1 MKKRSMLTILL
12 VLAILFVSCGSDAP
26 AVTDDSIAT
35 QDIATQ
41 DIATQ
46 DIATQDTTSAAPVDP
61 AEANTLPELDFGGE
75 EVTILVCNYGGYMG
89 SELMVEEVTGDI
101 VGDALYNRT
110 LAVEQR
116 LNVNLTVEPVEFGW
130 NDRDEKWMNRVRTSI
145 MANDSAFEIL
155 HGEGYLSPTFVSEGL
170 FLDLSDY
177 DYIDIEKKWWNKNY
191 SDNAAIDGSYYFVTG
206 DISLELIKNMFCFF
220 VNNDLYSTMNL
231 QDNLYQLV
239 YDGKWT
245 LDKAAEI
252 AYGCYADLNGDTV
265 VDADDRHGL
274 LLYGQNQLTGFMKS
288 NDVSIIE
295 KDGGEFEF
303 SFGNAHVADVV
314 ERLCRFAWESD
325 GIFYTNTL
333 EDSKSDETVLQSPFR
348 NGNILMSG
356 GWLRHADTY
365 RDLDFRYGV
374 LPYPK
379 WDEAADYQTTVL
391 TAYTTFGI
399 PADCKNPERAA
410 AVLEAM
416 AQESYKN
423 VTPAYFETTLKVK
436 YASDDDTVKMFDI
449 IRDGISFDFGY
460 INTGALGGISDNF
473 RNAIR
478 NNNSGWMS
486 MVERIRKVTET
497 KLETLLAGYRGE

>member
-1 MKKRSMLTILL
+1 MKKQRLTLILL
-12 VLAILFVSCGSDAP
+12 VLAMLTASCGSDAP
-26 AVTDDSIAT
+26 DVTE
-35 QDIATQ
+35 
-41 DIATQ
+41 
-46 DIATQDTTSAAPVDP
+46 DTTGTADTTTAAPVDP
-61 AEANTLPELDFGGE
+61 AEADALPSLNFGGE
-75 EVTILVCNYGGYMG
+75 EVSILVCNYGGYMG
-89 SELMVEEVTGDI
+89 YELMVEEATGDI
-101 VGDALYNRT
+101 VDDALYNRE

-116 LNVNLTVEPVEFGW
+116 LNVKLTVEPVEFGW
-130 NDRDEKWMNRVRTSI
+130 DDRNESWMNRVRNSI
-145 MANDSAFEIL
+145 LAGDSAFEIL
-155 HGEGYLSPTFVSEGL
+155 HGDGYLSTSFAAEGL
-170 FLDLSDY
+170 LRNLSEY
-177 DYIDIEKKWWNKNY
+177 DYIDIEKNWWNKTY
-191 SDNAAIDGSYYFVTG
+191 MDEAAVDDSYYCVTG
-206 DISLELIKNMFCFF
+206 DISLELIKSMFCMF
-220 VNNDLYSTMNL
+220 VNNDLYDALNMDES
-231 QDNLYQLV
+231 LYQLV

-252 AYGCYADLNGDTV
+252 ASGCYADLNGDTT

-274 LLYGQNQLTGFMKS
+274 LLYAPNQLTGFMKS
-288 NDVSIIE
+288 NDVNIIE

-325 GIFYTNTL
+325 GIFYTKTL
-333 EDSKSDETVLQSPFR
+333 EDSKSEETVLQSPFR

-423 VTPAYFETTLKVK
+423 VTPAYFETALKVK

-460 INTGALGGISDNF
+460 INTGALGGISDKF
-473 RNAIR
+473 KDAIK
-478 NNNSGWMS
+478 NNKSGWMS
-486 MVERIRKVTET
+486 TVESIRNSAET
-497 KLETLLAGYRGE
+497 NLETLLAGYRGE